1 MSTLMQASHQ
11 WASRPSDQRFL
22 DLHALQNKVSTA
34 KLNSVGKVIPTK
46 VLEFQPMDDHKGL
59 KVQGQN
65 GVAADIS
72 HWSFGQLA
80 GLAKAPAG
88 YLRELPSELV
98 ADNLNYGLKFR
109 REIDDIGILL
119 TRETVEMPSGYTLE
133 DGTYIPLDPTSHNG
147 VTPNRINAPAP
158 VSRVELR
165 AATGP
170 NYGRIW
176 NADIVASLVNRFGDG
191 RTGDFRVPGEFGKQV
206 DIGLHNTTIY
216 GSDRDMFVFLADE
229 EHRISVD
236 GRRNNEPGS
245 LARGFF
251 VWNSEVGSTTF
262 GVAMFLFDYVCM
274 NRIVWGVR
282 QFNELR
288 IRHTV
293 SAPGKFLEQ
302 AEPLL
307 MEYAH
312 SAAKPVEDTIK
323 AAQAKKLDTDLD
335 AFLKSRKFTNSQ
347 INGIKATHEAEEGRP
362 IETVWDAVTGVTA
375 YAKSI
380 QWQDERVAMERQGG
394 KLLDL
399 VAVN

>member
-1 MSTLMQASHQ
+1 MTTLMQASHQ

-22 DLHALQNKVSTA
+22 NLIDLQRKVSTA
-34 KLNSVGKVIPTK
+34 KLNSTGKVIPTK
-46 VLEFQPMDDHKGL
+46 ALSIQPMEDHKGL
-59 KVQGQN
+59 KIVGQN
-65 GVAADIS
+65 GVPADLS

-88 YLRELPSELV
+88 YLRELPAELV
-98 ADNLNYGLKFR
+98 ADNLNYGLQFR
-109 REIDDIGILL
+109 REIDDIGVLV
-119 TRETVEMPSGYTLE
+119 TREEYGVPLNGDIMDRNMPMATR
-133 DGTYIPLDPTSHNG
+133 T
-147 VTPNRINAPAP
+147 
-158 VSRVELR
+158 ELR

-176 NADIVASLVNRFGDG
+176 NADIVDSLVNRFGDG

-229 EHRISVD
+229 EHRIDVA

-274 NRIVWGVR
+274 NRIVWGVK
-282 QFNELR
+282 QFNEVR

-293 SAPGKFLEQ
+293 SAPSKFVDQ
-302 AEPLL
+302 IEPLL
-307 MEYAH
+307 IEYAN
-312 SAAKPVEDTIK
+312 SPASPVEMTIK
-323 AAQAKKLDTDLD
+323 AAQEKKLDTDLD
-335 AFLKSRKFTNSQ
+335 AFLKSRKFTNGQVSA
-347 INGIKATHEAEEGRP
+347 IKATHEAEEGRP
-362 IETVWDAVTGVTA
+362 IETVWDAVTGITA

-380 QWQDERVAMERQGG
+380 PYQDDRVSVERAAG
-394 KLLDL
+394 KVLDL
-399 VAVN
+399 VAA